1 MVSGPRIGSDNRPRV
16 PARPASDVTGLPG
29 LQPRP
34 AGRPKVK
41 RRALPSID
49 PYDLTTAFARLK
61 QLLNRDAGENPST
74 GIPNRGFYLNILV

>member
-1 MVSGPRIGSDNRPRV
+1 MVSGPRIGSDSRPRV
-16 PARPASDVTGLPG
+16 PARPASDIAGLPG
-29 LQPRP
+29 QPP
-34 AGRPKVK
+34 STAGRPKAK

-61 QLLNRDAGENPST
+61 QLLNRDAGESPSS